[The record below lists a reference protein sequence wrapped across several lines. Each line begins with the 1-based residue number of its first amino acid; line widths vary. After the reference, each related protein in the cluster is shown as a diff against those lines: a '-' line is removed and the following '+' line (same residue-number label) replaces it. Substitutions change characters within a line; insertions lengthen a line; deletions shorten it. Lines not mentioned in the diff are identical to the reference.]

1 MYHIVFSDQVKAD
14 MSLVKKMIAEGAD
27 VHACDDMGQNLM
39 HEVARYHGAEMCYFL
54 LSCKINI
61 NLGQW
66 CTPPPNAANAG
77 FLATPPPPKK
87 TNGVIRRER
96 YFLNTLLRQKMSR
109 I

>member
-1 MYHIVFSDQVKAD
+1 MLMLCFSLKNFIFNHFVFDMYHVVFSYKVKAD

-61 NLGQW
+61 NLGQ
-66 CTPPPNAANAG
+66 
-77 FLATPPPPKK
+77 
-87 TNGVIRRER
+87 
-96 YFLNTLLRQKMSR
+96 
-109 I
+109 

>member
-1 MYHIVFSDQVKAD
+1 MYHVVFSYQVKAD

-61 NLGQW
+61 NLGQ
-66 CTPPPNAANAG
+66 
-77 FLATPPPPKK
+77 
-87 TNGVIRRER
+87 
-96 YFLNTLLRQKMSR
+96 
-109 I
+109 